1 MDERRVEEA
10 IKAALDTLGVP
21 VDRLYY
27 DGEAETFITYQLVT
41 GTDAGFMDDESTRSD
56 YLYRVDIYS
65 KVDYM
70 ALLRRTKQEL
80 RAAGFYEIT
89 VDPEI
94 YEREVGYFHIPIEAR
109 YTENFIDTEV

>member
-1 MDERRVEEA
+1 MNEQTVDAA
-10 IKAALDTLGVP
+10 IKNALGALGVP
-21 VDRLYY
+21 VDRLFF

-89 VDPEI
+89 IDPEF
-94 YEREVGYFHIPIEAR
+94 YEKDTGFFHVPIEAR